1 MSNFLKKVARKLV
14 VGDLEN
20 QIERLQVE
28 SRQFQD
34 QASHA
39 AEDQRQSAAALQQY
53 LTEQLGQQQAQQSDH
68 ARALQQSI
76 AALQQYLTEQ
86 LGQQQAQQ
94 SDHTHALQQSVA
106 ALQQKLTEQL
116 GQQQA
121 QQSDHA
127 LQEQLAILRQEIGDL
142 TAALPRRRIVAG
154 AGPAVEYARQNP
166 ETGLMAF
173 LYSFLPDRTALDV
186 GANVGDVSERLLEA
200 GYEVF
205 AFEPF
210 PPTLEKLQAR
220 LQERPGFH
228 AFGCAIGAADSTL
241 PLHVATDRSGG
252 IYGNPTAY
260 NSLLDRPM
268 PSDLVFTDSLP
279 VPVRSLASL
288 HQSGEI
294 PAQVSLVKIDTE
306 GFDLEVI
313 RGMGEH
319 RYPVVVVE
327 FWDDEFLW
335 ARAGTR
341 SPLGGFMD
349 AMRPRGYPWSIVF
362 YRVEGS
368 TDVAFYCNGRRSV
381 PKSWGN
387 AFFFRDYE
395 LFRTAV
401 DWCSTMVPE
410 ARFQA

>member
-39 AEDQRQSAAALQQY
+39 AEDQRQSA
-53 LTEQLGQQQAQQSDH
+53 
-68 ARALQQSI
+68 